1 MVWESILFMFCISLG
16 TVQIAASWADLKGIS
31 FFKYDIA
38 GYVFGALLVIGS
50 FVWFFATVK
59 FGEGGPK
66 GQHDDQALSVVLGGG
81 SALLVTFALPS
92 LMRLGSFRQ
101 PNKDELIADGLEAL
115 KGNTL
120 FELIRYKWIRHKR
133 GENNAS

>member
-1 MVWESILFMFCISLG
+1 VVWESILLMFCISLG

-31 FFKYDIA
+31 FFKNEIA

-59 FGEGGPK
+59 FGQGGPK

-81 SALLVTFALPS
+81 SALLIKFVLPS
-92 LMRLGSFRQ
+92 LMRLRSFRQ
-101 PNKDELIADGLEAL
+101 PSEDGLSVDGLEAL
-115 KGNTL
+115 KENTL
-120 FELIRYKWIRHKR
+120 FELIRYKRSSHEK
-133 GENNAS
+133 GKE